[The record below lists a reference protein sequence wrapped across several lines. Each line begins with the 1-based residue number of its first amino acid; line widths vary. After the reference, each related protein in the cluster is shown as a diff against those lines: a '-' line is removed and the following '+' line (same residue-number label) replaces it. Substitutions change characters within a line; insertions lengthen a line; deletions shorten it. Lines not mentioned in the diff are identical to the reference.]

1 MRPDLEIIQQW
12 IEPGSRVLDLGCGDG
27 SLLTYLNAAKKV
39 SSVGLE
45 IDAGNIEK
53 CIASGVNVIEQN
65 MDQGLAIFSQI
76 ALTLCSSP
84 KLCRRSATTRSAR

>member
-65 MDQGLAIFSQI
+65 MDEGLDNFSQT

-84 KLCRRSATTRSAR
+84 KLCRRSANHTIC